1 MIVERT
7 NAMAVAF
14 SPIDNMENFAT
25 PFYHANQKLKAY
37 LSDPTSNAS
46 VMRKMV
52 ELVDEQMFAPAYP
65 SVLGRKAPNI
75 RYKVGSLIYMA
86 KNSITM
92 EDMMWKLNGAD
103 LEALYSLHLESRN
116 EAPFSERSLKYFLSA
131 CTVYYYQTDGE
142 DLFNKCLMDIAKK
155 LADEMGL
162 SEAEVRMDS
171 MDIAANMRNLSRLEL
186 QRVCVRQ
193 DHEPGA
199 APQEA

>member
-92 EDMMWKLNGAD
+92 EEDAKAQ
-103 LEALYSLHLESRN
+103 
-116 EAPFSERSLKYFLSA
+116 RS
-131 CTVYYYQTDGE
+131 
-142 DLFNKCLMDIAKK
+142 
-155 LADEMGL
+155 
-162 SEAEVRMDS
+162 
-171 MDIAANMRNLSRLEL
+171 
-186 QRVCVRQ
+186 
-193 DHEPGA
+193 
-199 APQEA
+199 